1 MAGFAFSPDGR
12 FLAAGGT
19 LPRIYDAET
28 GQEVLE
34 LTDHVA
40 GMKAGLESR
49 VGYFFARNGRLL
61 ISYSPSTGDCN
72 VWEITYRD
80 QPF

>member
-1 MAGFAFSPDGR
+1 
-12 FLAAGGT
+12 
-19 LPRIYDAET
+19 
-28 GQEVLE
+28 VLE